1 MNQTLD
7 ILNKKDDIS
16 NIKNTIKNY
25 NQRIDSLIDN
35 HEVHSNEVNKS
46 ILTNKYELIDVI
58 KGSNTGIESYV

>member
-35 HEVHSNEVNKS
+35 HEIHSNEVNKS